1 MSLWVVFVARRTVL
15 TTHAQYMPTKQFLT
29 PAGQTWSTV
38 SATHLREGSAIRA
51 CLPETLDD
59 RFISES
65 LIIALV
71 AKFQAFG
78 RDLFAYGA
86 GRIAVLVGGG
96 FGAVIKGAL
105 VEDSRLTRGNASS
118 GNLAIEFRRFGID
131 VWDVLATRGIDSV
144 QLRRDLNRVNDLRNA
159 LAHGQAV
166 ERELMPVA
174 IVDVFRVF
182 AQLDG
187 VAALLDDVMATH
199 LVTLEHESW
208 RADGY
213 E

>member
-1 MSLWVVFVARRTVL
+1 M
-15 TTHAQYMPTKQFLT
+15 
-29 PAGQTWSTV
+29 
-38 SATHLREGSAIRA
+38 
-51 CLPETLDD
+51 
-59 RFISES
+59 
-65 LIIALV
+65 
-71 AKFQAFG
+71 
-78 RDLFAYGA
+78 
-86 GRIAVLVGGG
+86 
-96 FGAVIKGAL
+96 
-105 VEDSRLTRGNASS
+105 
-118 GNLAIEFRRFGID
+118 
-131 VWDVLATRGIDSV
+131 LATRGIDSV

-174 IVDVFRVF
+174 IGDVFRVF